1 MDGTPETGDRLQW
14 ADADTVTD
22 FLLVGG
28 DLATDEVRALAQA
41 DELTAAGVTHV
52 LDARA
57 EAADGDV
64 WEAFPGVTY
73 HWDGIE
79 DAGQP
84 VGRAWFDAVAT
95 FARTALAAP
104 GARLLTHCHLG
115 VNRGPSAAY
124 AVLLDRGWDPVD
136 ALDAIRGARPVAAV
150 AYADDALDWHL
161 ARRGAGWFERRRTR
175 ARVEEWRRD
184 HPLDVPEVLQAGLAA
199 RHAGERGWSLGT
211 GVAVGA

>member
-1 MDGTPETGDRLQW
+1 MRGRHETGDPLRW

-28 DLATDEVRALAQA
+28 DLDGDEVRALAQA
-41 DELTAAGVTHV
+41 DELAAAGVTHV

-57 EAADGDV
+57 EASDGDV
-64 WEAFPGVTY
+64 WETFAGVTY

-84 VGRAWFDAVAT
+84 VGHGWFEAVAA

-115 VNRGPSAAY
+115 VNRGPSAAL

-136 ALDAIRGARPVAAV
+136 ALDAIRAARPVAAV

-175 ARVEEWRRD
+175 ARVEEWRRA
-184 HPLDVPEVLQAGLAA
+184 HPLDVPEVVRAGFAA
-199 RHAGERGWSLGT
+199 RHAGEPSWSLGT